1 MGKQYA
7 VLGLGKFG
15 YAVAVTLAQAGCQV
29 LAVDRNAEIVQEIAD
44 QVTYAVRADV
54 TDSRVFDSLGIS
66 NMDVVIVG
74 ISENMEAST
83 LATIQA
89 KEAGVPTVIAKGMN
103 KIHANI
109 LRKVGADQVVMA
121 ESETGVRLA
130 KNLMSGGFQD
140 FFMLSDSFS
149 IVEMPLPET
158 WVNQSL
164 QQLDLRRKYG
174 INVVGVKSAD
184 EIRASV
190 NPRELL
196 REGDI
201 LILIGGNKD
210 LAKMMKKR

>member
-15 YAVAVTLAQAGCQV
+15 YAVAVTLAQAGNQV
-29 LAVDRNAEIVQEIAD
+29 LAVDRNGEIVQEIAD

-54 TDSRVFDSLGIS
+54 TDSRVFSSLGIS
-66 NMDVVIVG
+66 NMDVVVVG

-89 KEAGVPTVIAKGMN
+89 KEAGVPMVIAKGMN
-103 KIHANI
+103 QIHASI

-149 IVEMPLPET
+149 IVEMPLPEP
-158 WVNQSL
+158 WVNKSL
-164 QQLDLRRKYG
+164 EQLDLRRKYG
-174 INVVGVKSAD
+174 INVIGVKSRE
-184 EIRASV
+184 EIRV
-190 NPRELL
+190 LINPKELL

-201 LILIGGNKD
+201 LILIGENKE
-210 LAKMMKKR
+210 LAKMKKKR